1 MMTNEENKEYDMHG
15 KELKHY
21 FKKTVGRLLMEERM
35 AKNLHLEEVSQK
47 TSVSNGGHFSYSLNL
62 FLKEPRVKMPDT
74 KQASGQRKQRDNSPK
89 VA

>member
-47 TSVSNGGHFSYSLNL
+47 TPVSNGGHFSYSLNL
-62 FLKEPRVKMPDT
+62 FLKRTARENARY
-74 KQASGQRKQRDNSPK
+74 QASIRPAQTAR
-89 VA
+89 